1 MTVTYRIATVE
12 DIAAIKQISDQM
24 LADTKLGLATLP
36 KIKNLVE
43 SPRTLFMLA
52 IDQQQLVGFVCG
64 VIHECVFNDRLRVTD
79 IGVFVLPEHRKSDI
93 AKTLIAHLEKWAKAR
108 QADELWLG
116 QTTGDKPQSI
126 ARFYSS
132 LGYTVCGFNAMKEL

>member
-52 IDQQQLVGFVCG
+52 LDRQQLVGFVCG

>member
-1 MTVTYRIATVE
+1 MNITYRQATVK
-12 DIAAIKQISDQM
+12 DIDAIKHISDQM
-24 LADTKLGLATLP
+24 LAETKLGLATLP

-52 IDQQQLVGFVCG
+52 LADDVLVGFVCG
-64 VIHECVFNDRLRVTD
+64 VVHECIFNDRLRVTD